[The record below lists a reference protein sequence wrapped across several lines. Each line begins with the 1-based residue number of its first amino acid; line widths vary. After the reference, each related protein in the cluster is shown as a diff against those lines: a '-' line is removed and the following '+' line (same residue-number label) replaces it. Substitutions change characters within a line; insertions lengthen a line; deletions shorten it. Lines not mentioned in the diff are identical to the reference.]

1 MMTQREPRQV
11 QFGIVRNQNMEWD
24 PLLRHVLFF
33 EELGF
38 DSIWFC
44 DHLQRP
50 SRPDDPCL
58 EGWTTLAALSALTN
72 RPRLGLLV
80 NSNTFRHPSL
90 VAKQALTVD
99 QISAGR
105 LEVGLGAG
113 WFVSEHERFGFD
125 FPATGELVARF
136 KEGVEIIDRALRQD
150 TVNYEGTYYSLVD
163 APFRPRPVQKP
174 RPPLTLGAH
183 GPRMLRIVAQYA
195 DRWNSFGTL
204 EEIKDRNSALDEAC
218 AEIGRDPSE
227 IIRSLY
233 GWTIPLKIDP
243 WSSVEA
249 FRDVVGRY
257 QEIGISEFLMEAP
270 FEWQFDVVER
280 IASDVVGKR

>member
-1 MMTQREPRQV
+1 MATTHPL
-11 QFGIVRNQNMEWD
+11 QFGIVRNQNMDWE
-24 PLLRHVLFF
+24 PLLRHVRFF

-44 DHLQRP
+44 DHMQRP

-58 EGWTTLAALSALTN
+58 EGWTTLAALAALTT

-80 NSNTFRHPSL
+80 NSNTFRNPTL
-90 VAKQALTVD
+90 VAKEALTVD
-99 QISAGR
+99 QISGGR

-113 WFVSEHERFGFD
+113 WFEPEHERFGFD
-125 FPATGELVARF
+125 FPATGELVSRF
-136 KEGVEIIDRALRQD
+136 KEGVEIIDLALRND
-150 TVNYEGTYYSLVD
+150 TISYDGKYYQVKE
-163 APFRPRPVQKP
+163 APFRPRPVQQP

-183 GPRMLRIVAQYA
+183 GPRMLKIVAQYA

-204 EEIKDRNSALDEAC
+204 EEMKERSAALDEAC

-227 IIRSLY
+227 IRRSLY

-270 FEWQFDVVER
+270 FEEQFDMTER
-280 IASDVVGKR
+280 IAAEVVAAR

>member
-1 MMTQREPRQV
+1 MATTHPL
-11 QFGIVRNQNMEWD
+11 QFGIVRNQNMDWE
-24 PLLRHVLFF
+24 PLLRHVRFF

-44 DHLQRP
+44 DHMQRP

-58 EGWTTLAALSALTN
+58 EGWTTLAALAALTT

-80 NSNTFRHPSL
+80 NSNTFRNPTL
-90 VAKQALTVD
+90 VAKEALTVD
-99 QISAGR
+99 QISGGR

-113 WFVSEHERFGFD
+113 WFEPEHERFGFD
-125 FPATGELVARF
+125 FPDTGELVSRF
-136 KEGVEIIDRALRQD
+136 KEGVEIIDLALRND
-150 TVNYEGTYYSLVD
+150 TISYDGKYYQVKD
-163 APFRPRPVQKP
+163 APFRPRPVQQP

-183 GPRMLRIVAQYA
+183 GPRMLKIVAQYA

-204 EEIKDRNSALDEAC
+204 EEMKERSAALDEAC
-218 AEIGRDPSE
+218 AEIGRDPAE
-227 IIRSLY
+227 IRRSLY

-270 FEWQFDVVER
+270 FEEQFEMAER
-280 IASDVVGKR
+280 IAAEVVATR

>member
-1 MMTQREPRQV
+1 MATAHPL
-11 QFGIVRNQNMEWD
+11 QFGIVRNQNMDWQ
-24 PLLRHVLFF
+24 PLLRHVRFF

-44 DHLQRP
+44 DHMQRP

-58 EGWTTLAALSALTN
+58 EGWTTLAALAALTT

-80 NSNTFRHPSL
+80 NSNTFRNPTL
-90 VAKQALTVD
+90 VAKEALTVD
-99 QISAGR
+99 QISGGR

-113 WFVSEHERFGFD
+113 WFEPEHERFGFD
-125 FPATGELVARF
+125 FPGTGELVSRF
-136 KEGVEIIDRALRQD
+136 KEGVEIIDLALRND
-150 TVNYEGTYYSLVD
+150 TISYDGKYYQVKD
-163 APFRPRPVQKP
+163 APFRPRPVQQP

-183 GPRMLRIVAQYA
+183 GPRMLKIVAQYA

-204 EEIKDRNSALDEAC
+204 EEMTERSAALDEAC

-227 IIRSLY
+227 IRRSLY

-270 FEWQFDVVER
+270 FEEQFAMTER
-280 IASDVVGKR
+280 IAAEVVAAR

>member
-1 MMTQREPRQV
+1 MPPSQPLR
-11 QFGIVRNQNMEWD
+11 FGIVRNQNMEWD

-44 DHLQRP
+44 DHFQRP

-58 EGWTTLAALSALTN
+58 EGWTTLAALAALTSQA
-72 RPRLGLLV
+72 RLGLLV
-80 NSNTFRHPSL
+80 TSNTFRHPSL

-99 QISAGR
+99 QISDGR
-105 LEVGLGAG
+105 LEVGLGTG
-113 WFVSEHERFGFD
+113 WFEPEHDRFGID
-125 FPATGELVARF
+125 FPPTGELVGRF
-136 KEGVEIIDRALRQD
+136 QEAVEIIDRALREE
-150 TVNYEGTYYSLVD
+150 TVSYDGTYYHLAD
-163 APFRPRPVQKP
+163 APFRPRPVQQP

-183 GPRMLRIVAQYA
+183 GPRMLRIVARYA
-195 DRWNSFGTL
+195 DRWNSYGTL
-204 EEIKDRNSALDEAC
+204 EEIKERSAALDEAC
-218 AEIGRDPSE
+218 AEVGRDPSE

-233 GWTIPLKIDP
+233 GWTIPLKVDP

-257 QEIGISEFLMEAP
+257 REIGISEFLMEAP
-270 FEWQFDVVER
+270 FEDQFGVAERVAADVL
-280 IASDVVGKR
+280 ASR

>member
-1 MMTQREPRQV
+1 MPPSQPLR
-11 QFGIVRNQNMEWD
+11 FGIVRNQNMEWD

-44 DHLQRP
+44 DHFQRP

-58 EGWTTLAALSALTN
+58 EGWTTLAALAALTSQA
-72 RPRLGLLV
+72 RLGLLV
-80 NSNTFRHPSL
+80 TSNTFRHPSL

-99 QISAGR
+99 QISDGR
-105 LEVGLGAG
+105 LEVGLGTG
-113 WFVSEHERFGFD
+113 WFEPEHDRFGID
-125 FPATGELVARF
+125 FPPTGELVGRF
-136 KEGVEIIDRALRQD
+136 QEAVEIIDRALREE
-150 TVNYEGTYYSLVD
+150 TVSYDGTYYHLAD
-163 APFRPRPVQKP
+163 APFRPRPVQQP

-183 GPRMLRIVAQYA
+183 GPRMLRIVARYA
-195 DRWNSFGTL
+195 DRWNSYGTL
-204 EEIKDRNSALDEAC
+204 EEIKERSAALDEAC
-218 AEIGRDPSE
+218 AEVGRDPSE

-233 GWTIPLKIDP
+233 GWTIPLKVDP

-257 QEIGISEFLMEAP
+257 LEIGISEFLMEAP
-270 FEWQFDVVER
+270 FEDQFGVAERVAADVL
-280 IASDVVGKR
+280 ASR

>member
-1 MMTQREPRQV
+1 MSAAHAL
-11 QFGIVRNQNMEWD
+11 QFGIVRNQNMDWD
-24 PLLRHVLFF
+24 PLLHHVRFF

-44 DHLQRP
+44 DHMQRP

-80 NSNTFRHPSL
+80 NSNTFRNPTL
-90 VAKQALTVD
+90 VAKMALTVD
-99 QISAGR
+99 QISGGR

-113 WFVSEHERFGFD
+113 WFEPEHERFGFD
-125 FPATGELVARF
+125 FPATGELVSRF
-136 KEGVEIIDRALRQD
+136 KEGVEIIDQALRQD
-150 TVNYEGTYYSLVD
+150 TISYDGTYYQVAE
-163 APFRPRPVQKP
+163 APFRPRPVQQP
-174 RPPLTLGAH
+174 WPPLTLGAH
-183 GPRMLRIVAQYA
+183 GPRMLKIVAQYA
-195 DRWNSFGTL
+195 DRWNSFGTI
-204 EEIKDRNSALDEAC
+204 EEMTERMAALDEAC
-218 AEIGRDPSE
+218 AAIGRDPSE
-227 IIRSLY
+227 IRRSLY

-257 QEIGISEFLMEAP
+257 GEIGISEFLMEAP
-270 FEWQFDVVER
+270 FEEQFDMAER
-280 IASDVVGKR
+280 IAADVVGSR

>member
-1 MMTQREPRQV
+1 MATAHPL
-11 QFGIVRNQNMEWD
+11 QFGIVRNQNMDWE
-24 PLLRHVLFF
+24 PLLRHVRFF

-44 DHLQRP
+44 DHMQRP

-58 EGWTTLAALSALTN
+58 EGWTTLAALAALTT

-80 NSNTFRHPSL
+80 NSNTFRNPTL
-90 VAKQALTVD
+90 VAKEALTVD
-99 QISAGR
+99 QISGGR

-113 WFVSEHERFGFD
+113 WFEPEHERFGFD
-125 FPATGELVARF
+125 FPATGELVSRF
-136 KEGVEIIDRALRQD
+136 KEGVEIIDLALRND
-150 TVNYEGTYYSLVD
+150 TISYDGKYYQVKE
-163 APFRPRPVQKP
+163 APFRPRPVQQP

-183 GPRMLRIVAQYA
+183 GPRMLKIVAQYA

-204 EEIKDRNSALDEAC
+204 EEMKERSAALDEAC
-218 AEIGRDPSE
+218 AEIGRDPAE
-227 IIRSLY
+227 IRRSLY

-270 FEWQFDVVER
+270 FEEQFDMTER
-280 IASDVVGKR
+280 IAAEVVAAR

>member
-1 MMTQREPRQV
+1 MATAHPL
-11 QFGIVRNQNMEWD
+11 QFGIVRNQNMDWE
-24 PLLRHVLFF
+24 PLLRHVRFF

-44 DHLQRP
+44 DHMQRP

-58 EGWTTLAALSALTN
+58 EGWTTLAALAALTT

-80 NSNTFRHPSL
+80 NSNTFRNPTL
-90 VAKQALTVD
+90 VAKEALTVD
-99 QISAGR
+99 QISGGR

-113 WFVSEHERFGFD
+113 WFEPEHERFGFD
-125 FPATGELVARF
+125 FPGTGELVSRF
-136 KEGVEIIDRALRQD
+136 KEGVEIIDLALRND
-150 TVNYEGTYYSLVD
+150 TISYDGKYYQVKD
-163 APFRPRPVQKP
+163 APFRPRPVQQP

-183 GPRMLRIVAQYA
+183 GPRMLKIVAQYA

-204 EEIKDRNSALDEAC
+204 EEMKERSAALDEAC
-218 AEIGRDPSE
+218 AEIGRDPAE
-227 IIRSLY
+227 IRRSLY

-270 FEWQFDVVER
+270 FEEQFDMTER
-280 IASDVVGKR
+280 IAAEVVAAR